1 VKKERW
7 EMNEFWGF
15 FISSTYH
22 FFN

>member
-7 EMNEFWGF
+7 EMNEFWVF